1 MVLGGHRFYPRI
13 ILLSDGKATVD
24 STMPMEDRT
33 TSRVQEALVILSLL
47 IAIFIFLDNA

>member
-1 MVLGGHRFYPRI
+1 MYLIAGSGVILGGHQYHPRI

-33 TSRVQEALVILSLL
+33 TSRVQEALVRQY
-47 IAIFIFLDNA
+47 